1 VVLSLSVAM
10 SFVLS
15 AILNSQNEA
24 IYRRLRRFIPQTSDE
39 RLHSEDS
46 PINLGDATAVV
57 LGMGKIGRGAY
68 LQLEQR
74 YGKRVLGIDN
84 KHSTVE
90 RLSEQGFRVR
100 EGDAVDSDFWDKLLV
115 SPDVKLVLLAMPHHA
130 GNLFALDQLRGRK
143 FDGRIAAIVEYED
156 EAQPLLSRGANAV
169 FNVYDKAGV
178 ALADS
183 AMEAKLMQYPQ
194 GDTSGSGV

>member
-1 VVLSLSVAM
+1 
-10 SFVLS
+10 
-15 AILNSQNEA
+15 
-24 IYRRLRRFIPQTSDE
+24 
-39 RLHSEDS
+39 
-46 PINLGDATAVV
+46 
-57 LGMGKIGRGAY
+57 
-68 LQLEQR
+68 
-74 YGKRVLGIDN
+74 
-84 KHSTVE
+84 
-90 RLSEQGFRVR
+90 
-100 EGDAVDSDFWDKLLV
+100 
-115 SPDVKLVLLAMPHHA
+115 VKLVLLAMPHHA

-194 GDTSGSGV
+194 GDTSGSGI